1 LPLLKH
7 HVSLRCQLKLE
18 GLVAFNDQQESVQD
32 YTLSTSL
39 LGDSGA
45 VSAAAIQQDKGNNHM
60 TSWRAVIKRAVLAVM
75 LCGCLAPGRADAQKT
90 GEDVQLKEVQIATG
104 AFSLGDQTPAWVA
117 PVAIPETKQTQS
129 IVLRLADTQYLIGGT
144 PVVYVHRALMINDT
158 ASLSGAGQI
167 SIPFVPQYH
176 KLKLHAVRVIRNG
189 ESLDRTTSSTVRF
202 LQRETG
208 LEHGVYSGEVTAS
221 VLVNDLRVGDTLEFA
236 YSLHGDNPVFAGK
249 FAETASWDQAF
260 PTALRR
266 IVLNHPVGRQISWRA
281 IGDWQ
286 SRPVVPRETIRD
298 GMRQLVLEERSIGK
312 VEVER
317 LTPPD
322 YPAYRQVQFSE
333 YSGWDDV
340 VAWASRLFQHQG
352 DLSQDIRDLVEKL
365 REKPTDEDRI
375 VGALEFVQSEIRY
388 FSVSLGES
396 SHRPTQPDVVIKQ
409 RYGDCKDKSLLLM
422 TLLEALGIQSRPV
435 LLTSGVHRGL
445 DQALPSPQ
453 LFNHAIVQ
461 VTVNGKVFYLD
472 PTLLGQHGRLERMG
486 QNHEGAQVLVVA
498 PQNRQLSTIA
508 SANVR
513 DLVRNEMA
521 ETVTLH
527 KLNGDAQL
535 QIRQVWRGAMAEGLR
550 ILQQR
555 VQPEQL
561 MKSVSDLETRYPG
574 ARLVGEPNLQDD
586 RINNVF
592 SMTAQYS
599 VSKLLG
605 ERGSFWFVRFSPGN
619 MIGVLA
625 PAPSPTRTTP
635 LQLPEFPYDARYT
648 FEIKFPDE
656 VSVIGDSRANTV
668 GNKYFNFTVRTA
680 SRGGNSKTVM
690 QLATFADRVEVSDL
704 KKYADDM
711 RALSNVA
718 TGVVVI
724 PKAAIRS
731 VKFAPAAK
739 KDPAKI
745 VRDQLQE
752 TIDKATQAIK
762 SGRLAGADL
771 AGSYC
776 LRSSARSDLGM
787 AEDALAD
794 ANEAVKL
801 MPNSSD
807 SLGCRAYAYFD
818 AGEFEKTIAD
828 YSKSIA
834 LGATEARVLQ
844 QRGIAKFYAGRLVE
858 AAEDLAK
865 ASNAGDIES
874 QVYSDLWL
882 SWTYQRLGQ
891 PLPEAMLARAGA
903 DPRGDW
909 PRPALAVL
917 AGKLSPEEMLK
928 LLERKSGDE
937 RRTDSLEGYFNLGQY
952 YFGRGDKT
960 KAREFFEKTRQ
971 LNMVN
976 RIEHKA
982 AGFEL
987 RLLGAAAGLLAPE
1000 PVTGSLPAA
1009 GGAADAQQTNLPAVD
1024 PAPPKAKATSQKAPR
1039 KTPGWTSGFW
1049 KLW

>member
-1 LPLLKH
+1 M
-7 HVSLRCQLKLE
+7 
-18 GLVAFNDQQESVQD
+18 A
-32 YTLSTSL
+32 
-39 LGDSGA
+39 
-45 VSAAAIQQDKGNNHM
+45 
-60 TSWRAVIKRAVLAVM
+60 SWLTMVKSAVLAVM
-75 LCGCLAPGRADAQKT
+75 LCCLLPSWADAQNP
-90 GEDVQLKEVQIATG
+90 DDNVQLKEVQIAAG
-104 AFSLGDQTPAWVA
+104 AFSLADHIPAWVD
-117 PVAIPETKQTQS
+117 PVAIPETKQSQA
-129 IVLRLADTQYLIGGT
+129 IVLRLADTQYLIDGT
-144 PVVYVHRALMINDT
+144 PVVYVRRALLINDA
-158 ASLSGAGQI
+158 ASLSSAGQI
-167 SIPFVPQYH
+167 AIPFVPQYH
-176 KLKLHAVRVIRNG
+176 KLQLHAVRVLRNG
-189 ESLDRTTSSTVRF
+189 ESLDRTKSSTVRF

-208 LEHGVYSGEVTAS
+208 LEQGVYSGEVTAS

-236 YSLHGDNPVFAGK
+236 YSLHGDNPVFGGK

-266 IVLNHPVGRQISWRA
+266 IVLNHPVSRQISWRA

-286 SRPVVPRETIRD
+286 SRPVVPRETIRN
-298 GMRQLVLEERSIGK
+298 GMRQLVLEERSVGK

-317 LTPPD
+317 LTPSD
-322 YPAYRQVQFSE
+322 YPAYRRVQFSE
-333 YSGWDDV
+333 YSGWDEV
-340 VAWASRLFQHQG
+340 VAWASRLFQRQG

-365 REKPTDEDRI
+365 RARPTDEDRI

-388 FSVSLGES
+388 FSVALGES
-396 SHRPTQPDVVIKQ
+396 SHRPTQPDVVVKQ

-422 TLLEALGIQSRPV
+422 TLLEALGIPSRPV
-435 LLTSGVHRGL
+435 LLTNGVRRGL

-461 VTVNGKVFYLD
+461 VTVNGKAFYLD

-486 QNHEGAQVLVVA
+486 QHHEGAQVLVVA

-508 SANVR
+508 STNVR
-513 DLVRNEMA
+513 DLARSEMA

-527 KLNGDAQL
+527 KPNEDAQL
-535 QIRQVWRGAMAEGLR
+535 QIREAWRGAMAEGLR
-550 ILQQR
+550 ILQER
-555 VQPEQL
+555 LSPDQL
-561 MKSVSDLETRYPG
+561 MRSVSDLDARYPG
-574 ARLVGEPNLQDD
+574 ARLLGEPEIQDD
-586 RINNVF
+586 RTNNVF
-592 SMTAQYS
+592 SMTAHYS

-605 ERGSFWFVRFSPGN
+605 ERGSYWFVRFSPGN
-619 MIGVLA
+619 MVGVLA
-625 PAPSPTRTTP
+625 PAPSPTRATP

-648 FEIKFPDE
+648 FEIKFADE
-656 VSVIGDSRANTV
+656 VSVIGDSRVNTV
-668 GNKYFNFTVRTA
+668 GNKYFNYTVRTV
-680 SRGGNSKTVM
+680 SRGSNSKTVM
-690 QLATFADRVEVSDL
+690 ELAIFADRVEVPDL

-711 RALSNVA
+711 RALSNIA
-718 TGVVVI
+718 TGVVVV

-731 VKFAPAAK
+731 VKYGPAAK
-739 KDPAKI
+739 KDPTKM

-752 TIDKATQAIK
+752 TIDKTTQAIK

-801 MPNSSD
+801 TPNSSD

-834 LGATEARVLQ
+834 LGATEARVLH
-844 QRGIAKFYAGRLVE
+844 QRGIAKFYAGKLVE
-858 AAEDLAK
+858 AAEDLAA
-865 ASNAGDIES
+865 ASNAGDMES

-891 PLPEAMLARAGA
+891 PLPEALLARAGA
-903 DPRGDW
+903 DPKGDW

-917 AGKLSPEEMLK
+917 AGRLSPEEMLK

-937 RRTDSLEGYFNLGQY
+937 RRVDSLQGYFNLGQY
-952 YFGRGDKT
+952 YIGRGDKT

-987 RLLGAAAGLLAPE
+987 HHLGAAAELLSRE
-1000 PVTGSLPAA
+1000 PVPAQDKPTGSLPAA
-1009 GGAADAQQTNLPAVD
+1009 SVAANGQANFPAAD
-1024 PAPPKAKATSQKAPR
+1024 APPKAKATGQKAPR
-1039 KTPGWTSGFW
+1039 KTPGSSTSGFW